1 MKQEAHWLKTMG
13 SSQTNWRFLHGS
25 MLYYNWRLFLAFGIY
40 LWFWLDKR
48 HFYRRNVAGLEEF
61 HSYFD
66 MWKKTIKEYFVKS
79 ISGFSLFLGVGLI
92 IMGIAAAIFI

>member
-1 MKQEAHWLKTMG
+1 MAVCCIITGGFSWHLE
-13 SSQTNWRFLHGS
+13 
-25 MLYYNWRLFLAFGIY
+25 YI
-40 LWFWLDKR
+40 WLDKR

>member
-1 MKQEAHWLKTMG
+1 MAVCCIITG
-13 SSQTNWRFLHGS
+13 G
-25 MLYYNWRLFLAFGIY
+25 LFLAFGIY

-61 HSYFD
+61 DSYFD
-66 MWKKTIKEYFVKS
+66 MWKKRIKEYFVKT

-92 IMGIAAAIFI
+92 IMGIAAAIFIQEGRGR

>member
-1 MKQEAHWLKTMG
+1 MAVCCIITG
-13 SSQTNWRFLHGS
+13 G
-25 MLYYNWRLFLAFGIY
+25 LFLAFGIY

-92 IMGIAAAIFI
+92 IMGIAPGCGGSACKPPDNASSFPNAS